1 MSKSDKELRDWY
13 AGLAMQALL
22 GVHSNVYE
30 GTDIA
35 ERIAEDAFEMAEIM
49 MDRREDIMET
59 EAKLRACM

>member
-35 ERIAEDAFEMAEIM
+35 ERIAEDAFEMANLM
-49 MDRREDIMET
+49 MDQRVDEDADAE
-59 EAKLRACM
+59 

>member
-35 ERIAEDAFEMAEIM
+35 ERIAEDAFEMANLM
-49 MDRREDIMET
+49 MDQRVDEDIQVD
-59 EAKLRACM
+59 

>member
-13 AGLAMQALL
+13 AGLAMQTLL

-35 ERIAEDAFEMAEIM
+35 ERIAEDAFEMANLM
-49 MDRREDIMET
+49 MDQRVDEDIQVD
-59 EAKLRACM
+59 

>member
-1 MSKSDKELRDWY
+1 MSKSYKELRDWY

-35 ERIAEDAFEMAEIM
+35 ERIAEDAFEMANLM
-49 MDRREDIMET
+49 MDQRVDEDIQVD
-59 EAKLRACM
+59 